1 MWYELSYNRYVA
13 RSAKERLR
21 YENDEKIIYDEYTQR
36 LIDDQDIYDT
46 KNQDIDCA
54 QHRVYTF

>member
-21 YENDEKIIYDEYTQR
+21 YENDEKIISVMEKYHKKYDFSSSREKKQY
-36 LIDDQDIYDT
+36 
-46 KNQDIDCA
+46 KKSE
-54 QHRVYTF
+54 

>member
-1 MWYELSYNRYVA
+1 MLYELSYNRYVA
-13 RSAKERLR
+13 RSDKERLR

-46 KNQDIDCA
+46 ENQDIDCA

>member
-1 MWYELSYNRYVA
+1 MWYELSYNRYIA
-13 RSAKERLR
+13 RSTKERLK

-46 KNQDIDCA
+46 ENQDIDCA